1 MILFVSGECSKG
13 EVKTW
18 TWCPRRAKA
27 VYRVKAWRSMPPGLG
42 PVGHFREKTASF
54 RVLGEGLVKEKA
66 RRFQANWAVWRS
78 PDHGGWV
85 LLEEGETAAV
95 EEEQDEVRRRKR
107 AGMVKRT
114 VKKRKVQRLK

>member
-1 MILFVSGECSKG
+1 MVSGDWSKG

-18 TWCPRRAKA
+18 TRCPRRAKA

-54 RVLGEGLVKEKA
+54 SVLGGGLVKEKS

-78 PDHGGWV
+78 PDHGGWFV
-85 LLEEGETAAV
+85 SEEEEETAAV
-95 EEEQDEVRRRKR
+95 EEEQVEVRRRKR